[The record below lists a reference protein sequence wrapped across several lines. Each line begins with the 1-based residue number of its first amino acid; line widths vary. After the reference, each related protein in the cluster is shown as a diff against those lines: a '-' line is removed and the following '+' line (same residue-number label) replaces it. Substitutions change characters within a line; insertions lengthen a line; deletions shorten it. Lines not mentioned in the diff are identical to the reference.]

1 MKYLL
6 KNITMHITMN
16 FKPMFGQNGLQA
28 NKCILK
34 TKTLYKT
41 VKKKLDPK

>member
-16 FKPMFGQNGLQA
+16 FKPMIGQYGLQA
-28 NKCILK
+28 NKYILK
-34 TKTLYKT
+34 TKTLYKI
-41 VKKKLDPK
+41 VKKKT